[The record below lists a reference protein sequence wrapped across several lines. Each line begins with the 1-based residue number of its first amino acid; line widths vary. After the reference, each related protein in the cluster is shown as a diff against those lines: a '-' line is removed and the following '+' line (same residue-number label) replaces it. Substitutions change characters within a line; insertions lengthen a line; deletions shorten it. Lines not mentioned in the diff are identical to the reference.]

1 MGTPCLDFRR
11 RGDSISLTLVAM
23 KLNRKLNRMTRAAV
37 VFILGLTVAAATP
50 GCGPKN
56 KYCPE
61 NMGPCYPPDN
71 TPKDAAS
78 DSDGTQDGAG
88 DGGAPADGGADTRP

>member
-1 MGTPCLDFRR
+1 
-11 RGDSISLTLVAM
+11 M

-37 VFILGLTVAAATP
+37 VFLLGLTVAAAMP

-71 TPKDAAS
+71 TPKDGAS
-78 DSDGTQDGAG
+78 DSDGADGSGDGSGDGA
-88 DGGAPADGGADTRP
+88 APADGGADTKP

>member
-1 MGTPCLDFRR
+1 
-11 RGDSISLTLVAM
+11 M
-23 KLNRKLNRMTRAAV
+23 KLNRMRRVAV
-37 VFILGLTVAAATP
+37 VLLLGLSVAAAAP

-71 TPKDAAS
+71 TPKDGAADGQSDGAAS
-78 DSDGTQDGAG
+78 
-88 DGGAPADGGADTRP
+88 PDGGADTKQ

>member
-1 MGTPCLDFRR
+1 MRR
-11 RGDSISLTLVAM
+11 V
-23 KLNRKLNRMTRAAV
+23 AV
-37 VFILGLTVAAATP
+37 VFLLGLSVAAAAP

-71 TPKDAAS
+71 TPKDGG
-78 DSDGTQDGAG
+78 SDGQSDGA
-88 DGGAPADGGADTRP
+88 DSADGGADTKQ